1 MNKRRVAA
9 FGVFIFSLLWTA
21 TTFIPTVVKFWDGFG
36 LNWAWCVFSIQLT
49 AAIGYMV
56 LSDYLSKADID
67 SAMSEWSKTL
77 REVGLLRSIQEAEF
91 YPAFLQEIKTAQKNV
106 DICHFARKPPKRSRD
121 YEKSYYKALP
131 DVIKNS
137 RASCR
142 RLERITKDKLP
153 WIEEIIDTY
162 KGVNNFSL
170 RCLFDDEKSEQIL
183 PVSVQRIDDHK
194 VYLVALA
201 EHYATHGPRD
211 IAITSPELTRLFT
224 QYFNERLWDKAV
236 LVMENGNLDENE
248 WKKLKRKVN
257 G

>member
-1 MNKRRVAA
+1 VNKRRLIA
-9 FGVFIFSLLWTA
+9 FGVFTISVLWTVS
-21 TTFIPTVVKFWDGFG
+21 TFIPTVVKYWESFG
-36 LNWAWCVFSIQLT
+36 INWAWCVFSIQLT

-67 SAMSEWSKTL
+67 TAMEEWSKTL
-77 REVGLLRSIQEAEF
+77 KEVGLLRSIQEAEF
-91 YPAFLQEIKTAQKNV
+91 YPTFLQEIKTAQKNV
-106 DICHFARKPPKRSRD
+106 DICHFARKPPERARD
-121 YEKSYYKALP
+121 YEKLYYRELP
-131 DVIKNS
+131 NTIKNS

-142 RLERITKDKLP
+142 RLERITKEKLP

-162 KGVNNFSL
+162 KGVDNFSL
-170 RCLFDDEKSEQIL
+170 RGLVDDDKSDQIL

-211 IAITSPELTRLFT
+211 ISITSPELTLLFT
-224 QYFNERLWDKAV
+224 QYFNERLWEKAV
-236 LVMENGNLDENE
+236 PLMSNGNLDENE